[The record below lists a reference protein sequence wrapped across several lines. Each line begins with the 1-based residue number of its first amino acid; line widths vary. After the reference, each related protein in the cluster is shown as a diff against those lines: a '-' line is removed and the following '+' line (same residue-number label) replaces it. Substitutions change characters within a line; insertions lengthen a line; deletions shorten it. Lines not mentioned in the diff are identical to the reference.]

1 MAKPSKTINV
11 NGEDCVTTADAAAR
25 LEVSKGRVLHFIHEQ
40 RLRSIQFEENG
51 AHYIPI
57 TSLEEFAKLRRP
69 RGRPKPEA
77 VKASKKPAAKKA
89 SRKSAKK

>member
-1 MAKPSKTINV
+1 MAKPSKTIHV

-40 RLRSIQFEENG
+40 RLRSIQLEENG

-57 TSLEEFAKLRRP
+57 QSLEEFAKLERQH
-69 RGRPKPEA
+69 GRPKPKSA
-77 VKASKKPAAKKA
+77 PPSKKTAGKKA
-89 SRKSAKK
+89 PRKSAKK